1 MEPPKKPR
9 TKSGFP
15 SKRRA
20 SFFSKSVAW
29 CVAFFFGRLAE
40 TKRKFRKGGK
50 ARIEGC
56 PAELPRWS
64 KIAFCQ
70 GETLVLIKN
79 ARFALTKRHFAG
91 QIRVLSRRNA
101 RFDQKRAFRL
111 DKTRF
116 RWSKSRFVKAKRSL
130 WSTTRVSPRRNAKSC
145 HLYVHI
151 LMITLPSAA
160 FWSTDQG
167 ALLGPCQKM
176 QISMSAAVGVSRC
189 TCELCDYRCT
199 NQ

>member
-1 MEPPKKPR
+1 MIYIKSPGEPPKKPR
-9 TKSGFP
+9 TKMCFP

-20 SFFSKSVAW
+20 SFFLKSVAW

-40 TKRKFRKGGK
+40 TKRKFEKGGK

-56 PAELPRWS
+56 PAELLRWS

-70 GETLVLIKN
+70 GETLVLISH

-101 RFDQKRAFRL
+101 RCGQQRIEG
-111 DKTRF
+111 
-116 RWSKSRFVKAKRSL
+116 S
-130 WSTTRVSPRRNAKSC
+130 RRNAKSC